1 MATCVHVLRATSWP
15 QALRIQ
21 PAAAPWMTSNLL
33 QMQGKSVAEQLVPC
47 FTASLRQ
54 LSEQLGR
61 SARLWPA
68 ANEAMASD
76 AMARNFMVSVD
87 ASEPGSTDL
96 KIVLCAGPKSD
107 SIKVGVRRFPGR
119 WAAWPVFCTRTSIP
133 TDDCGFC
140 FFNPLIGQKKPS
152 SPAVSTTAA
161 EISELFKIT
170 RPKGAQVTGRFPAS
184 CRGPT
189 APGSVDCQIFGMC
202 YWADTLP
209 DGLP

>member
-33 QMQGKSVAEQLVPC
+33 QMQDKSVAEHVVPC

-54 LSEQLGR
+54 PSEQLGR

-76 AMARNFMVSVD
+76 AMATNFMVSVD

-96 KIVLCAGPKSD
+96 KIVLCWAKSD
-107 SIKVGVRRFPGR
+107 SIKVGVD
-119 WAAWPVFCTRTSIP
+119 VFRG
-133 TDDCGFC
+133 D
-140 FFNPLIGQKKPS
+140 GQ
-152 SPAVSTTAA
+152 
-161 EISELFKIT
+161 
-170 RPKGAQVTGRFPAS
+170 
-184 CRGPT
+184 RGPCFVRGHPSPQMT
-189 APGSVDCQIFGMC
+189 VDFVSS
-202 YWADTLP
+202 TR
-209 DGLP
+209 